1 MKTVL
6 SVLFVA
12 LSVSLFAQK
21 KEVTITE
28 EIYTFSIGSKNSI
41 TIILPDSK
49 KDVVNK
55 SLVKEIKSW
64 GGKMKTSKTE
74 ITTFQ
79 SIDKKLFDGKS
90 FDSYAKIYQSGQDVK
105 ISIAIDLGGA
115 FLSSSQHPDK
125 FNQMK
130 EKLYKFA
137 IDAGNAS
144 LAADSKAE
152 EKLLKTMNKD
162 LKSLEKNDASYKK
175 NIEKLKKEIESNEN
189 SIRENNLVIDKKREE
204 ITSQEAKIKEIK
216 KTKVK

>member
-28 EIYTFSIGSKNSI
+28 EIYTFSIGSKNAI

-64 GGKMKTSKTE
+64 GGKMKSSKTE

-79 SIDKKLFDGKS
+79 SIDRKLFDGKS

-162 LKSLEKNDASYKK
+162 LKSLDKNDASYKK
-175 NIEKLKKEIESNEN
+175 NIESNEN